1 MTPFGEKVRELRDP
15 RGVSLRRMAADLEV
29 TPAYLSALEH
39 GHRSPPNWALVQ
51 RIISYF
57 DLIWDDADELED
69 LARNSHPRVVI
80 DTAGLSPQATRL
92 ANRLSRKIHR
102 LDEDALARMIDTL
115 DSGIRTDRGKSGKGA
130 PEQD

>member
-1 MTPFGEKVRELRDP
+1 MTPFGAKVRELRDQ
-15 RGVSLRRMAADLEV
+15 RGISLRQMAADLEV

-51 RIISYF
+51 RIITYF

-80 DTAGLSPQATRL
+80 DTAGLSPDATRL
-92 ANRLSRKIHR
+92 ANRLSRNIHR
-102 LDEDALARMIDTL
+102 MDAATL
-115 DSGIRTDRGKSGKGA
+115 GAMMDLIDSGKRADGGESVEVGTK
-130 PEQD
+130 QD